1 MEICIDFDGTCVT
14 HEFPK
19 VGKDIGA
26 APVLK
31 KLVEVGHKLILFTMR
46 SNRPVSNETGDPLI
60 MDVTGMFLDDAVN
73 WFKRNDI
80 PLHGINKNPTQKNW
94 TSSPKAYG
102 QLYIDDAAL
111 GCPVKLAYSDNQENR
126 IIKYV
131 DWVKVEEMLKAM
143 GVLS

>member
-26 APVLK
+26 IPILNKIADA
-31 KLVEVGHKLILFTMR
+31 GHNLILFTMR
-46 SNRPVSNETGDPLI
+46 SDIEEVTSNDYGIYKQAGEYLT
-60 MDVTGMFLDDAVN
+60 DAVN
-73 WFKRNDI
+73 WFIDNHI
-80 PLHGINKNPTQKNW
+80 PLHGVNVNPTQHTW
-94 TSSPKAYG
+94 TKSPKAYG

-111 GCPVKLAYSDNQENR
+111 GCPLIYNPEISDR
-126 IIKYV
+126 PFV
-131 DWVKVEEMLKAM
+131 DWAKVEEMLKSI

>member
-26 APVLK
+26 LPVLNK
-31 KLVEVGHKLILFTMR
+31 IADAGHNIILFTMR
-46 SNRPVSNETGDPLI
+46 SDIEEVTSNDYGIHKQAGNYLT
-60 MDVTGMFLDDAVN
+60 DAVN
-73 WFKRNDI
+73 WFKENNI
-80 PLHGINKNPTQKNW
+80 KLYGINVNPSQTSW
-94 TSSPKAYG
+94 TKSPKAYG

-111 GCPVKLAYSDNQENR
+111 GCPLIYNPEISDR
-126 IIKYV
+126 PFV
-131 DWVKVEEMLKAM
+131 DWAKVEEMLKTI

>member
-26 APVLK
+26 LPVLNK
-31 KLVEVGHKLILFTMR
+31 IADAGHNLILFTMR
-46 SNRPVSNETGDPLI
+46 SDIEEVTSNDYGIHKQAGKYLT
-60 MDVTGMFLDDAVN
+60 DAVN
-73 WFKRNDI
+73 WFKENNI
-80 PLHGINKNPTQKNW
+80 KLYGINVNPSQTSW
-94 TSSPKAYG
+94 TKSPKAYG

-111 GCPVKLAYSDNQENR
+111 GCPLLYNPKISDR
-126 IIKYV
+126 PFV
-131 DWVKVEEMLKAM
+131 DWVKVEEMLKSI